1 MNTRVSVLLN
11 YQKSIEYDLLNFGK
25 GEDLGKIGVIVYLII
40 IAGLL
45 VLFIHRVVVPVV
57 KHIIKEIRPYL
68 KK

>member
-11 YQKSIEYDLLNFGK
+11 YQKSIEYDLQNFGK